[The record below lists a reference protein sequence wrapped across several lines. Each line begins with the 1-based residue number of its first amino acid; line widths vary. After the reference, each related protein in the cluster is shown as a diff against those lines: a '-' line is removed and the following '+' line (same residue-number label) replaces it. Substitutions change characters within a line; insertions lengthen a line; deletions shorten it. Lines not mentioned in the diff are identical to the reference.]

1 MRPITNALVPPPAAT
16 VPADTKV
23 LIGTGG
29 SGDMVWE
36 AWIEPLGGNAG
47 FSMHFPQARPSP
59 ARHWEML
66 GPEYIQRDGTQ
77 TQMDCFERMPGSG
90 LLLSG
95 LASKEAA
102 EVRFELQGQPPVTM
116 AIGAEIDLFEG
127 MRLCVP
133 RP

>member
-1 MRPITNALVPPPAAT
+1 
-16 VPADTKV
+16 
-23 LIGTGG
+23 
-29 SGDMVWE
+29 
-36 AWIEPLGGNAG
+36 
-47 FSMHFPQARPSP
+47 
-59 ARHWEML
+59 ML